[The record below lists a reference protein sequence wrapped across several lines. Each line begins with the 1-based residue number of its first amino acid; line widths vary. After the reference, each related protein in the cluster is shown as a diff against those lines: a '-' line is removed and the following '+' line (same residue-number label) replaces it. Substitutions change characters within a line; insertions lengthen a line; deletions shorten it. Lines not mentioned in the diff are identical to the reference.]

1 MSIEYYS
8 KVIEA
13 ALFTSMVPLNI
24 DALKAYFPDEAM
36 SARSIREAIAALE
49 GRYADSAMVL
59 QEVASGWRFIV
70 KDEYTAAV
78 SAAREEKPAKYSRAL
93 LETLALIAFKQP
105 ITRGEI
111 ESVRGVAV
119 SSNILRTLTERQW
132 VRSVGHKEVPGRPL
146 LYATTPAF
154 LDYFNLRSLA
164 DLPELAELRDLD
176 AIGSELFAANNSGD
190 KDYTSGNTDG
200 ASSSGQQQEEVVA

>member
-8 KVIEA
+8 KVVEA
-13 ALFTSMVPLNI
+13 ALFTSTVPLSV
-24 DALKAYFPDEAM
+24 DALKAYFPGETI
-36 SARSIREAIAALE
+36 SAPRIREALVALQA
-49 GRYADSAMVL
+49 RYDDSAMVL

-70 KDEYTAAV
+70 RDEYTAVV

-164 DLPELAELRDLD
+164 DLPQLAELRDLD
-176 AIGSELFAANNSGD
+176 AIGSELFAANNGDD
-190 KDYTSGNTDG
+190 KDYTSDNTDG
-200 ASSSGQQQEEVVA
+200 TLSGRQEQEEVVA